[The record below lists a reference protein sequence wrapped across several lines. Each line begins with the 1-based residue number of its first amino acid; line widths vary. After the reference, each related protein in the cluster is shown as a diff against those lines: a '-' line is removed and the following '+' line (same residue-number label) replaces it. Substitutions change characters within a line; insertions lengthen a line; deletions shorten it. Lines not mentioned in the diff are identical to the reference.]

1 LTVDDDS
8 ASALGDPRRADD
20 YAGPVSGLFRSLTK
34 LLATV
39 VAIAQTRV
47 ELLTTE
53 LQEEIH
59 RAASIMVWTFVALF
73 AAGIGILLAALSA
86 IFVFWDTH
94 RLLVSV
100 LVTGLFFG
108 IAIVAGLVLRVKV
121 GSKPRMLDG
130 TLAELAND
138 REQLQN
144 RLRR

>member
-1 LTVDDDS
+1 VN
-8 ASALGDPRRADD
+8 
-20 YAGPVSGLFRSLTK
+20 GLFRSLTS

-39 VAIAQTRV
+39 VAIAQTHL

-59 RAASIMVWTFVALF
+59 RAASIMVWAFVTLF

-100 LVTGLFFG
+100 LVTGFFFG

-130 TLAELAND
+130 TLTELAND
-138 REQLQN
+138 GEQLQN

>member
-1 LTVDDDS
+1 LIVDDGS
-8 ASALGDPRRADD
+8 ASALGDPPRAGD
-20 YAGPVSGLFRSLTK
+20 YTGPVNGLFRSLTS

-39 VAIAQTRV
+39 VAIARTRL

-59 RAASIMVWTFVALF
+59 RAASIMVWAFVMLF

-138 REQLQN
+138 GEQLQN

>member
-1 LTVDDDS
+1 
-8 ASALGDPRRADD
+8 
-20 YAGPVSGLFRSLTK
+20 VSGLFRSLTN

-39 VAIAQTRV
+39 VAIAQTRL

-59 RAASIMVWTFVALF
+59 RAAGIMLWAFLTLF
-73 AAGIGILLAALSA
+73 AAGIGLLLGAMAV

-100 LVTGLFFG
+100 LVTALFFG